1 MRAYILSIGSE
12 LILGHLTDTNA
23 TFLAQELSSLGIE
36 LLHVVQCGD
45 DRIRLASTIDRAI
58 EDADLVI
65 CSGGIG
71 PTGDDLTREAISDV
85 AGETPEI
92 DPELL
97 ETLQA
102 FFARRGTEMPE
113 RNRKQAWLIPSAKT
127 LPNPVGTAPGW
138 FVEID
143 NRIIVAMPGV
153 PREMFRMWREQVVP
167 RLRERLDD
175 NVIRTVRI
183 KTIGIGES
191 AAEQELVD
199 LVERPN
205 PVIATYAK
213 DDGVYI
219 HVTGVADTE
228 EGAIALRDLGR
239 TEVYERL
246 NEYIYGE
253 DETSLESAILA
264 RAAAADLK
272 LSIVDAGGGG
282 RFASMLLAHDGAW
295 ETIVSSTNVPPSE
308 ATAIELARNAA
319 STPGTLGIGIAVR
332 HTTTPEGMVEG
343 TIEVATSGSIERDG
357 SFAFRGAFPELQR
370 RSGMVAADVVLRAL
384 RSITA

>member
-23 TFLAQELSSLGIE
+23 TFLAQELSTLGIE

-45 DRIRLASTIDRAI
+45 DRARLARTIQNAI
-58 EDADLVI
+58 NDADLVI

-85 AGETPEI
+85 AGEMPEI
-92 DPELL
+92 DPDLL
-97 ETLQA
+97 ATLQG

-113 RNRKQAWLIPSAKT
+113 RNRKQAWLIPSAQS
-127 LPNPVGTAPGW
+127 LANPVGTAPGW
-138 FVEID
+138 FVEIGE
-143 NRIIVAMPGV
+143 RIIVAMPGV

-167 RLRERLDD
+167 RLQQRLPQ

-205 PVIATYAK
+205 PVVATYAK

-219 HVTGVADTE
+219 HVTGIAASE
-228 EGAIALRDLGR
+228 EEAVALRDLGR
-239 TEVYERL
+239 TGVYERL
-246 NEYIYGE
+246 SDYIYGE
-253 DETSLESAILA
+253 DETSLEAALLA
-264 RAAAADLK
+264 HAASADLQ
-272 LSIVDAGGGG
+272 LSIIDAGGGG

-295 ETIVSSTNVPPSE
+295 ASIVRSE
-308 ATAIELARNAA
+308 NIQPANASAIELAREAG
-319 STPGTLGIGIAVR
+319 SRPGVLGIGIAIR
-332 HTTTPEGMVEG
+332 HTKTAEGLVEG
-343 TIEVATSGSIERDG
+343 TIDIATSGPVEREG
-357 SFAFRGAFPELQR
+357 SFAFRGAYPELQR

-384 RSITA
+384 KSVSG

>member
-23 TFLAQELSSLGIE
+23 TFLAQELSTLGIE

-45 DRIRLASTIDRAI
+45 DRARLASTIRNALD
-58 EDADLVI
+58 DADLVI

-85 AGETPEI
+85 AGETPEL
-92 DPELL
+92 DPNLL
-97 ETLQA
+97 ATLQA
-102 FFARRGTEMPE
+102 FFARRGNEMPE
-113 RNRKQAWLIPSAKT
+113 RNRKQAWLIPSAQS
-127 LPNPVGTAPGW
+127 LANPVGTAPGW
-138 FVEID
+138 FVEIG
-143 NRIIVAMPGV
+143 NRIVVAMPGV

-167 RLRERLDD
+167 RLQKRLPQ

-219 HVTGVADTE
+219 HVTGVAATE
-228 EGAIALRDLGR
+228 EDAIALRDLGR
-239 TEVYERL
+239 SGVYERL
-246 NEYIYGE
+246 GDYIYGE
-253 DETSLESAILA
+253 DETSLEAAILA
-264 RAAAADLK
+264 RAAAAGFRL
-272 LSIVDAGGGG
+272 LILDAGGGG
-282 RFASMLLAHDGAW
+282 RFAAMLLAHDGAW
-295 ETIVSSTNVPPSE
+295 GWIERSENVRPAEKS
-308 ATAIELARNAA
+308 AIELAREAG
-319 STPGTLGIGIAVR
+319 STSGVLGIGIRVR
-332 HTTTPEGMVEG
+332 HTTTPEGLVEG
-343 TIEVATSGSIERDG
+343 AIDVATSGPIEREDT
-357 SFAFRGAFPELQR
+357 FAFRGAYPELQR

-384 RSITA
+384 RSAL

>member
-1 MRAYILSIGSE
+1 VRAYILSIGSE

-23 TFLAQELSSLGIE
+23 TFLAQELSTLGIE

-45 DRIRLASTIDRAI
+45 DRERLTRTIANAVT
-58 EDADLVI
+58 DADLVI

-92 DPELL
+92 DSELL
-97 ETLQA
+97 TTLEA
-102 FFARRGTEMPE
+102 FFARRGSAMPE
-113 RNRKQAWLIPSAKT
+113 RNKKQAWLIPSAQT
-127 LPNPVGTAPGW
+127 LANPVGTAPGW
-138 FVEID
+138 FVEVD
-143 NRIIVAMPGV
+143 GTIIVAMPGV

-167 RLRERLDD
+167 RLQERLPQ

-191 AAEQELVD
+191 AAEQDLVD
-199 LVERPN
+199 LIERPN

-219 HVTGVADTE
+219 HVTGVASSEDE
-228 EGAIALRDLGR
+228 AVALRDLGR
-239 TEVYERL
+239 AGVYERL
-246 NEYIYGE
+246 GEYIYGE

-264 RAAAADLK
+264 RAAAANLK

-282 RFASMLLAHDGAW
+282 RFASMLLTHDGAW
-295 ETIVSSTNVPPSE
+295 ASIVNSTNVQPSE
-308 ATAIELARNAA
+308 AIAAEIARQSAAPGVLAV
-319 STPGTLGIGIAVR
+319 GIAVS
-332 HTTTPEGMVEG
+332 HTTTPEGFVEG
-343 TIEVATSGSIERDG
+343 TIEVATSGAVEENG
-357 SFAFRGAFPELQR
+357 TFPFRGAYPELQR
-370 RSGMVAADVVLRAL
+370 RSGMVAADVVLKAL
-384 RSITA
+384 RSVAG

>member
-23 TFLAQELSSLGIE
+23 TFLAQELSTLGIE

-45 DRIRLASTIDRAI
+45 DRERLARTIANAVA
-58 EDADLVI
+58 DADLVI

-85 AGETPEI
+85 AGETPDL

-97 ETLQA
+97 TPLEA
-102 FFARRGTEMPE
+102 FFARRGSAMPE
-113 RNRKQAWLIPSAKT
+113 RNKKQAWLIPSAQS
-127 LPNPVGTAPGW
+127 LANPVGTAPGW
-138 FVEID
+138 FVELD
-143 NRIIVAMPGV
+143 GKIIVAMPGV
-153 PREMFRMWREQVVP
+153 PREMFRMWREQAVP
-167 RLRERLDD
+167 RLQERLPQ

-199 LVERPN
+199 LIERPN

-219 HVTGVADTE
+219 HVTGVAATE
-228 EGAIALRDLGR
+228 DEAIALRDLGR
-239 TEVYERL
+239 SGVYDRL
-246 NEYIYGE
+246 GEYIYGE

-264 RAAAADLK
+264 RAAAANLH
-272 LSIVDAGGGG
+272 LAIVDAGGGG
-282 RFASMLLAHDGAW
+282 RFASMLLTHDGAW
-295 ETIVSSTNVPPSE
+295 ASIVASTNV
-308 ATAIELARNAA
+308 
-319 STPGTLGIGIAVR
+319 
-332 HTTTPEGMVEG
+332 
-343 TIEVATSGSIERDG
+343 
-357 SFAFRGAFPELQR
+357 Q
-370 RSGMVAADVVLRAL
+370 
-384 RSITA
+384 

>member
-1 MRAYILSIGSE
+1 VRAYILSIGSE

-23 TFLAQELSSLGIE
+23 TFLAQELSTLGIE

-45 DRIRLASTIDRAI
+45 DRARLARTIQNAI
-58 EDADLVI
+58 ADADLVI

-97 ETLQA
+97 ATLQA

-113 RNRKQAWLIPSAKT
+113 RNRKQAWLISSAQS

-138 FVEID
+138 FVELGD
-143 NRIIVAMPGV
+143 RIIVAMPGV

-167 RLRERLDD
+167 RLQQRLTQ

-191 AAEQELVD
+191 AAEQDLVD

-205 PVIATYAK
+205 PVVATYAK
-213 DDGVYI
+213 DDGVHI
-219 HVTGVADTE
+219 HVTGIAASE
-228 EGAIALRDLGR
+228 EEAIALRDLGR
-239 TEVYERL
+239 AGVYERL
-246 NEYIYGE
+246 GDFIYGE
-253 DETSLESAILA
+253 DETSLEAAILA
-264 RAAAADLK
+264 RAAAADLQ

-295 ETIVSSTNVPPSE
+295 ESIVRSENVQPSDTG
-308 ATAIELARNAA
+308 AKELARDAGA
-319 STPGTLGIGIAVR
+319 KTGVLGIGIAVR

-343 TIEVATSGSIERDG
+343 TIEVATAGAVERDG
-357 SFAFRGAFPELQR
+357 TVAFRGTYPELQR

-384 RSITA
+384 RSVTG